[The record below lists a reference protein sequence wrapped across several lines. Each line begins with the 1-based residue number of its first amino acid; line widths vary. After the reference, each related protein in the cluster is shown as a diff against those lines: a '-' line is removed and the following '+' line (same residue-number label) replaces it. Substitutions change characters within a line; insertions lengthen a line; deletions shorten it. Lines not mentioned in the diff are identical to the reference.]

1 MDTARTA
8 NLGGNHLKNG
18 CLRYVV
24 PFYIGEKGS
33 ERGGE
38 PLSFSEV
45 CERFNGAGGGASPWR
60 SYGNYNLNPDFY
72 DHIAQWLEPRDGH
85 SEICRSWT
93 YAPFSGKQ
101 GGMGVNWRRDDGV
114 VETLWIVDM
123 GVTLFATG
131 VGFLW
136 YEVCQRN
143 RRGQPM
149 EGWSLS
155 EALSFNH
162 AFKELGRGNRRL
174 LDPAVPMT
182 YVAPGEGRPERDEA
196 GRLYEYLEDDR
207 AEGGW
212 RRAVRQPIFGIW
224 IRELLLG
231 VCEDIRFFAVDQIR
245 TDQGEI
251 DVPDKALL
259 YCHAVTDIERIEP
272 LRTATCLLAKGYHER
287 YGMSRVATDNVFD
300 LFQGCGLYISREGCA
315 YAAGNGAESFQKEGF
330 RERFLSRYF
339 WIYLL
344 MLHQTYTLLNFSRRV
359 AEALP
364 SDPSAYL
371 SEDEAYT
378 DRMDRLLLEI
388 NAFLVRSQFSS
399 VSSIH
404 HINDFYRY
412 GCRQLAIGE
421 DIDSLYDSLRSL
433 TDMQKDR
440 RQRLENRREKEAD
453 EKIEQ
458 TMRHLGILAIVSAL
472 CDSVGMFAG
481 ARGDLTELF
490 SDPSPWLIASIA
502 LWAVLWG
509 LVAYISVPALK
520 GFLRDER
527 ERRSNR
533 REKRR
538 QRRGAH

>member
-1 MDTARTA
+1 MDTTQTPSI
-8 NLGGNHLKNG
+8 GEYHLING

-24 PFYIGEKGS
+24 PFYIGEKGD

-45 CERFNGAGGGASPWR
+45 CERFNGTGDGASPWR
-60 SYGNYNLNPDFY
+60 SYGNYKLNPDFY

-85 SEICRSWT
+85 SEICRSWI

-101 GGMGVNWRRDDGV
+101 DGMGVNWRRSDDT
-114 VETLWIVDM
+114 VEALRIANM

-136 YEVCQRN
+136 YEVCQRD
-143 RRGQPM
+143 RRGQLM
-149 EGWSLS
+149 GGWPLS
-155 EALSFNH
+155 EVASFNH

-182 YVAPGEGRPERDEA
+182 YVAPGEKKPERDDN

-207 AEGGW
+207 PEGGW

-224 IRELLLG
+224 IRELLHR

-245 TDQGEI
+245 TDKGNI

-259 YCHAVTDIERIEP
+259 YCFAVTDIDEP
-272 LRTATCLLAKGYHER
+272 QTLRTATCLLAKGYHER
-287 YGMSRVATDNVFD
+287 YGMSHVATDSVFD
-300 LFQGCGLYISREGCA
+300 LFKGCGLYISREGCA
-315 YAAGNGAESFQKEGF
+315 YTAGNEGESFQKEGF

-344 MLHQTYTLLNFSRRV
+344 ILQQAYTLLNFSRRV

-433 TDMQKDR
+433 TEMQKDR

-490 SDPSPWLIASIA
+490 SSPSPWLIASVA
-502 LWAVLWG
+502 LWVVLWS
-509 LVAYISVPALK
+509 LVVYISVPALR
-520 GFLRDER
+520 GFLRDEKD
-527 ERRSNR
+527 RRRNR
-533 REKRR
+533 HRKR
-538 QRRGAH
+538 QGRRGAR